1 MTVSIKGTGSYLP
14 SRVMKNTDL
23 EKMVSTTDEWIVTR
37 TGITERRIAA
47 EDEAVSDMAA
57 VAARGALESAGI
69 AARDVDAIIVATATP
84 DMPFPSSAC
93 LVQHLIGAKRAFSFD
108 IEAACSGFVYALETG
123 RCLIQAG
130 SARTVLVIGSE
141 KFSSITDW
149 QDRNTCILFG
159 DGAGA
164 VVLQASDAG
173 RGLIATA
180 LHSDGGL
187 GDMLKVPGGGSRR
200 PASEQMMAD
209 RLQYITMNGREV
221 FKHAVRCMTEV
232 GLEVLASSGIAV
244 KDIDWI
250 VPHQANIRII
260 EAVADRLGTGMDK
273 FYVNLDR
280 VGNISAASIPLALDE
295 GIRSG
300 KIKKGQLILLTALG
314 AGMTWGACVLEL

>member
-1 MTVSIKGTGSYLP
+1 
-14 SRVMKNTDL
+14 
-23 EKMVSTTDEWIVTR
+23 
-37 TGITERRIAA
+37 
-47 EDEAVSDMAA
+47 
-57 VAARGALESAGI
+57 
-69 AARDVDAIIVATATP
+69 
-84 DMPFPSSAC
+84 
-93 LVQHLIGAKRAFSFD
+93 
-108 IEAACSGFVYALETG
+108 
-123 RCLIQAG
+123 
-130 SARTVLVIGSE
+130 
-141 KFSSITDW
+141 
-149 QDRNTCILFG
+149 
-159 DGAGA
+159 
-164 VVLQASDAG
+164 
-173 RGLIATA
+173 
-180 LHSDGGL
+180 
-187 GDMLKVPGGGSRR
+187 MLKVPGGGSRR